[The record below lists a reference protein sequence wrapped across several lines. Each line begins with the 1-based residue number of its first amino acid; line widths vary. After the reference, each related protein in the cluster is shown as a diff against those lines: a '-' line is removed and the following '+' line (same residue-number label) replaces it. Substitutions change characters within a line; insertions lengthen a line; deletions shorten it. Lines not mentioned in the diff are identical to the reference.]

1 MALHKGLMKGGF
13 KLPVC
18 EKHFHDHDEM
28 WVILNG
34 RGTGFWIDHDGKRGD
49 FALEAGDVWMI
60 PAGYEHGSE
69 GFKDTGKN
77 SEDFT
82 ICVFNGTQPE
92 GSHKPGHYYIEKE
105 GYIPSLELKKSQT
118 NRYTKPLNI
127 PTVMRSIIF
136 PEKGK
141 AVLQDEPTPGCNPGT
156 VLCQSVYTG
165 LTNGTERNVLM
176 GGNYGGTWPSR
187 CGYQNVGRVLAV
199 GIGVQGVL
207 VGDTVFSGDFCQH
220 GQYFTAPATAEK
232 LIVKLPDAV
241 EPRHAALFG
250 VASVAMHDVR
260 RAEIKLGEKVLVV
273 GAGLIGQFTA
283 QVARLA
289 GAIVTVCD
297 LNEKRLAIAKTL
309 GAHAT
314 IALTTDVASW
324 AAVKQAGPFDVVFE
338 DSGAPILDS
347 VIGGKWGQGV
357 LKHRSRVVMIAGR
370 GRVEYGFN
378 AAQGCELC
386 VLHAG
391 HFGCDDLQQ
400 VCRFTAEGMLKIG
413 PVIQDVVKVEKAIA
427 IYDTLRDNPGSLF
440 GVVFDWT

>member
-18 EKHFHDHDEM
+18 EKHFHDHDET

-34 RGTGFWIDHDGKRGD
+34 KGTGFWIDHGGKREN
-49 FALEAGDVWMI
+49 FALEAGDAWMI

-77 SEDFT
+77 SEEFT

-105 GYIPSLELKKSQT
+105 GYIPSLELKKSPT
-118 NRYTKPLNI
+118 DRYTKPLNLPAI
-127 PTVMRSIIF
+127 MRSIIF

-141 AVLQDEPTPGCNPGT
+141 AALHDEPTPGCNHGT
-156 VLCQSVYTG
+156 VLCQSLYTG

-176 GGNYGGTWPSR
+176 GGNYGGYWPSR

-199 GIGVQGVL
+199 GIGVQGVQ

-220 GQYFTAPATAEK
+220 MQYFAAPATDEK
-232 LIVKLPDAV
+232 LIIKLPDAV
-241 EPRHAALFG
+241 DPRHAALFG
-250 VASVAMHDVR
+250 VASVAMHDIR
-260 RAEIKLGEKVLVV
+260 RADVKLGEKVLVV
-273 GAGLIGQFTA
+273 GAGPIGQFTA
-283 QVARLA
+283 QAARLA
-289 GAIVTVCD
+289 GAIVTICD

-309 GAHAT
+309 GAHAIIT
-314 IALTTDVASW
+314 LTTDATSW

-338 DSGAPILDS
+338 DSGASILDS
-347 VIGGKWGQGV
+347 VIGDNWGQGV
-357 LKHRSRVVMIAGR
+357 LKHCSRVVMIAGR
-370 GRVEYGFN
+370 GRVEYSFN
-378 AAQGCELC
+378 AGQGYELC
-386 VLHAG
+386 VFHAG

-413 PVIQDVVKVEKAIA
+413 PVLQDVVKVEKAIA
-427 IYDTLRDNPGSLF
+427 IYDTLRDNPDNLF